1 MSANP
6 IQSKSHWVL
15 AALLLSQLILMTVT
29 AKDPDNEQSVL
40 RTWTMTVLAPV
51 LRVGDSALS
60 TVSGA
65 FSGWGELRRASTEN
79 VALREQV
86 EQLTA
91 EVNESREKAAQLESL
106 RSSFGLPSSIGY
118 TRVTASVIARDS
130 SLWFKRLTIDRG
142 TLDGVK
148 RNMPVVTALGVV
160 GRVITV
166 GPNFAQ
172 VQVITDSNA
181 GAGVMLQSTRAPGIL
196 KGMNN
201 ALCEVKNITSTEEV
215 KEGETVVT
223 TGLDRIYPKGLVVGI
238 IERVENDANGPWKKI
253 IVNPA
258 AKVDRV
264 ENVYVLIIE
273 PKDLKV
279 EENLKP

>member
-1 MSANP
+1 M
-6 IQSKSHWVL
+6 L
-15 AALLLSQLILMTVT
+15 AALLLSQLVLMTVT
-29 AKDPDNEQSVL
+29 AKDPENEQSVL
-40 RTWTMTVLAPV
+40 RTWTMTVLSPV
-51 LRVGDSALS
+51 LRVGNSALS
-60 TVSGA
+60 SLSGV
-65 FSGWGELRRASTEN
+65 FSGWGELRRAGTEN

-91 EVNESREKAAQLESL
+91 ELNETREKAAQLESL
-106 RSSFGLPSSIGY
+106 RSSFGLPGTAGY
-118 TRVTASVIARDS
+118 TRVAASVIARDS

-160 GRVITV
+160 GRVLTV

-201 ALCEVKNITSTEEV
+201 AFCEVKNVTSTETV
-215 KEGETVVT
+215 NEGEMVVT
-223 TGLDRIYPKGLVVGI
+223 TGLDRIYPKGLVIGT
-238 IERVENDANGPWKKI
+238 IERVENDANGPGKKL

-279 EENLKP
+279 EENLRP